1 MKKKLL
7 AVVISLLCLLG
18 NAQSKDEVT
27 ILYLLPFHLNEG
39 VNYAS
44 FRNSA
49 EINQVRQFEM
59 MGFWLGAKLALQEYE
74 YVNIEIN
81 VIVRDAV
88 TSAWCLNAILNDN
101 NLMENVDIIIGPFY
115 GSLFS
120 LAAEFAKEH
129 KIIIVN
135 PFSTRFDFV
144 ENNPYVYK
152 LTPPFLSRPEMI
164 AQFFLDDPSEYNII
178 LWSDSAKTPELQ
190 AYRYYFKEHGINFRE
205 VRYLNIPQNIRKKNL
220 IIAFFDEPTRVIHG
234 VHTLINKDIQ
244 NTAVQNIIVVPEQWL
259 AVSELT
265 EDFFNLSHLYFFT
278 NYFVDENNE
287 AAQQF
292 QSDYIF
298 YYEAPAEL
306 AAYSYQGYDVTR
318 YFIDLYFA
326 DFDHD
331 KVQFQPLSYQFKW
344 EQILDGG
351 FENIKTRFIRVKNLR
366 LEEVD

>member
-7 AVVISLLCLLG
+7 VIVISLTCLLA
-18 NAQSKDEVT
+18 NAQSNNEVT
-27 ILYLLPFHLNEG
+27 ILYLLPFHLNEE

-44 FRNSA
+44 LRTSA
-49 EINQVRQFEM
+49 EINRVKQFEM

-74 YVNIEIN
+74 HTDKEIN

-88 TSAWCLNAILNDN
+88 TDVRSLNAILKDH
-101 NLMENVDIIIGPFY
+101 NLMETVDIIIGPFY
-115 GSLFS
+115 GSLFPI
-120 LAAEFAKEH
+120 AAEFAKKH
-129 KIIIVN
+129 NIIIVN

-152 LTPPFLSRPEMI
+152 LTPPFASRPEAVAEM
-164 AQFFLDDPSEYNII
+164 FLANPNEYNII
-178 LWSDSAKTPELQ
+178 LWGDSITTPELQ
-190 AYRYYFKEHGINFRE
+190 AYKAYFREHNINFRE
-205 VRYLNIPQNIRKKNL
+205 VRYLSIPQNARRKNL

-244 NTAVQNIIVVPEQWL
+244 NTDIQNIVVVPEKWL
-259 AVSELT
+259 SVTELT
-265 EDFFNLSHLYFFT
+265 KDFFNLPHLYFFT

-292 QSDYIF
+292 QADHIF

-306 AAYSYQGYDVTR
+306 AAYSYQGYDITR

-326 DFDHD
+326 DFEHGN
-331 KVQFQPLSYQFKW
+331 VQFQPFSYKFQWKR
-344 EQILDGG
+344 ILDGG
-351 FENIKTRFIRVKNLR
+351 LENVKARFIRVKNLG